1 MRFLSLAPLI
11 YRGRCQSQE
20 KGIMRTKKRSGD
32 DIPTSITVGSLKPVI
47 QALIAIASLLIPAPH
62 YQHAPIS
69 RSCFSHSAYF
79 NGLIYGAPMFQSSSH
94 EISFVSLDH
103 VVMVNFH
110 DPRFNTSSVHTKR
123 YCRSIT

>member
-1 MRFLSLAPLI
+1 VRFLSLAPLI

-69 RSCFSHSAYF
+69 RSCFSHPA
-79 NGLIYGAPMFQSSSH
+79 LFQRFMVLLCSSRVHMRSLA
-94 EISFVSLDH
+94 SFLSI
-103 VVMVNFH
+103 
-110 DPRFNTSSVHTKR
+110 TSSW
-123 YCRSIT
+123 SISMILDLTLRLFIENATADQ

>member
-1 MRFLSLAPLI
+1 VRFLSLAPLI

-69 RSCFSHSAYF
+69 RSCFSHPA
-79 NGLIYGAPMFQSSSH
+79 LFQ
-94 EISFVSLDH
+94 
-103 VVMVNFH
+103 
-110 DPRFNTSSVHTKR
+110 RFNLWCSYICSSRVHMRLASFLSITSSW
-123 YCRSIT
+123 SISMILDLTLRLFIQNATADQ